1 MGMKIM
7 VICQVTKKSPLTV
20 DYLGR
25 VLLESVCRLLVV
37 FTNGLTNNG
46 SAKNFKSDNN
56 DYEPTLNNSGEAQ
69 LERHKFKYAI
79 WNETNKQ
86 LYFTYRLDN
95 LSAANSFTLDGGVG
109 RQEIT
114 QLWVDDDVLSGTAW
128 NEAIKNQVEEVVFGS
143 SFINV
148 YPTSCSYWFKDCVNL
163 TSITGLSN
171 LNTSE
176 VTDMSGMFQKA
187 IRN

>member
-1 MGMKIM
+1 MSISASRG
-7 VICQVTKKSPLTV
+7 TV
-20 DYLGR
+20 
-25 VLLESVCRLLVV
+25 
-37 FTNGLTNNG
+37 
-46 SAKNFKSDNN
+46 
-56 DYEPTLNNSGEAQ
+56 
-69 LERHKFKYAI
+69 ERGYYSI

-128 NEAIKNQVEEVVFGS
+128 NEAIKDQVEEIVFGS

-148 YPTSCSYWFKDCVNL
+148 YPTSCSNWFKDCVNL

-176 VTDMSGMFQKA
+176 VTDMSGMFQNCSNLTSLTLDESFSTAALYKCY
-187 IRN
+187 